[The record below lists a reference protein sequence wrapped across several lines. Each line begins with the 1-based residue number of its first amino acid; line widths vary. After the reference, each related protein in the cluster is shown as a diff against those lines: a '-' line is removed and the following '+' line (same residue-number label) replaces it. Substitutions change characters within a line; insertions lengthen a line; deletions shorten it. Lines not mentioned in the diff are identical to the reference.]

1 VKLIDMALRHKLQ
14 MSPQK
19 SKKLFQQIP
28 HLLKFH
34 NAFYKDLNR
43 EADIGRL
50 FFQSVGFFKGY
61 MDYTKSVHSIIKQL
75 GEYAGDEVLQKS
87 LSAMSKHSKCR
98 PSNLVCLLI
107 VPLDRMLEY
116 KVFLDNLRGMADNTK
131 GSYKWLDKAARRI
144 SRVALHV
151 KKCRG
156 AINNFYEMYRIQV
169 YMSGQVNILV
179 DERRIIRRGMM
190 IRRTEG

>member
-1 VKLIDMALRHKLQ
+1 
-14 MSPQK
+14 
-19 SKKLFQQIP
+19 
-28 HLLKFH
+28 
-34 NAFYKDLNR
+34 
-43 EADIGRL
+43 
-50 FFQSVGFFKGY
+50 
-61 MDYTKSVHSIIKQL
+61 
-75 GEYAGDEVLQKS
+75 
-87 LSAMSKHSKCR
+87 MSKHSKCS

-144 SRVALHV
+144 SRVALHI

-156 AINNFYEMYRIQV
+156 TINNFYEMYRIQV

-179 DERRIIRRGMM
+179 DKRRILRRGMM
-190 IRRTEG
+190 IR